1 MSTLFQPGQHP
12 DADQLNA
19 FVEHALPLHEQQA
32 TLAHLAACADCR
44 AIVYFAQPA
53 VLEAPAQPQPV
64 RTRTPLFARWMLAFP
79 AAAALACLVLLT
91 IHFRDT
97 TSHQI
102 AVPNTAHIET
112 PPPPPAAPPE
122 SAAPPASA
130 PAPVH
135 TPPAATVPA
144 PRTPPPAAVAA
155 SPHTTPPPVSF
166 GLASTPKPEIATA
179 PTRPEKK
186 AGLGAMSGASYV
198 SPPPLPPPAAASPA
212 VPVSPTAPQ
221 PSLAASAA
229 ARRELR
235 SAATQYDM
243 PRAQVQQAAAPV
255 ASAANNSNSG
265 IYGGTGQTN
274 LNENYI
280 AGVPVSNAAA
290 TTVSAAPASTATAA
304 DATAVDQLSASTDA
318 PALRQAKSRPTLPS
332 KLPALSVATSSQHQL
347 AIDAAGALF
356 RSDDAGVTWQPVP
369 VQWTG
374 RAIKVALVPSP
385 NARLLAKSVG
395 SLSAPPAEANRSAAP
410 SAQPP
415 TFELTTDDGDL
426 WISTDGQ
433 IWTRK

>member
-1 MSTLFQPGQHP
+1 MSTFFQPGQHP

-64 RTRTPLFARWMLAFP
+64 AAPRSWFSGWMLAFP
-79 AAAALACLVLLT
+79 AAAALACLIFLT
-91 IHFRDT
+91 VHLRNAANAKN
-97 TSHQI
+97 QI
-102 AVPNTAHIET
+102 AAVNTSQVEQT
-112 PPPPPAAPPE
+112 PPLPSPAPPPEPAVSSKPAPAQVRTPHAMAAPSPHASGIAKEPELATAANTPSEKKSFHGTMPGASFASANPTPLPAAPP
-122 SAAPPASA
+122 AGTL
-130 PAPVH
+130 
-135 TPPAATVPA
+135 TP
-144 PRTPPPAAVAA
+144 AA
-155 SPHTTPPPVSF
+155 SPQ
-166 GLASTPKPEIATA
+166 
-179 PTRPEKK
+179 
-186 AGLGAMSGASYV
+186 
-198 SPPPLPPPAAASPA
+198 PA
-212 VPVSPTAPQ
+212 V
-221 PSLAASAA
+221 AASAA

-243 PRAQVQQAAAPV
+243 PRAQAQQAAAPV

-347 AIDAAGALF
+347 AIDTAGALF
-356 RSDDAGVTWQPVP
+356 RSDDAGVTWQSVP

-415 TFELTTDDGDL
+415 IFELTTDDGDL

>member
-53 VLEAPAQPQPV
+53 FLGAPAQPQPV
-64 RTRTPLFARWMLAFP
+64 AAPRPWFSGWMLAFP
-79 AAAALACLVLLT
+79 AAAALACLIFLT
-91 IHFRDT
+91 VHLRNAANAKN
-97 TSHQI
+97 QI
-102 AVPNTAHIET
+102 AAVNRAQVEQT
-112 PPPPPAAPPE
+112 PPLPSPAPPPEPAVSSKPAPAQVRTPHAMAAPSPHASGTAKEPELATAANTPSEKKSFHGTMPGASFASASPTPLPAAAPAGTVTTAAPPQ
-122 SAAPPASA
+122 SAVIAGNAP
-130 PAPVH
+130 
-135 TPPAATVPA
+135 
-144 PRTPPPAAVAA
+144 
-155 SPHTTPPPVSF
+155 
-166 GLASTPKPEIATA
+166 
-179 PTRPEKK
+179 
-186 AGLGAMSGASYV
+186 
-198 SPPPLPPPAAASPA
+198 
-212 VPVSPTAPQ
+212 
-221 PSLAASAA
+221 
-229 ARRELR
+229 RRELR
-235 SAATQYDM
+235 SAASQYDL
-243 PRAQVQQAAAPV
+243 PRAQAQQAPPLPPPLPP
-255 ASAANNSNSG
+255 ASSNSG

-290 TTVSAAPASTATAA
+290 TTVSAAPASTETAA
-304 DATAVDQLSASTDA
+304 DATAVDQLSASSDA

-332 KLPALSVATSSQHQL
+332 KLAALSVATSAHRHL
-347 AIDAAGALF
+347 AIDTAGTLF
-356 RSDDAGVTWQPVP
+356 RSEDAGSSWQPVP

-395 SLSAPPAEANRSAAP
+395 SLSAPPAEAKRSAAP

>member
-64 RTRTPLFARWMLAFP
+64 RTRAPLFARWMLAFP
-79 AAAALACLVLLT
+79 AAAALACLIFLT
-91 IHFRDT
+91 VHFRDT

-155 SPHTTPPPVSF
+155 SPHATPPPVSF

-243 PRAQVQQAAAPV
+243 PRAQAQQAAAPV
-255 ASAANNSNSG
+255 ASAANNGDSG

-280 AGVPVSNAAA
+280 AGVPVSSAAA

-332 KLPALSVATSSQHQL
+332 KLAALSVATSAHRHL
-347 AIDAAGALF
+347 AIDTAGTLF
-356 RSDDAGVTWQPVP
+356 RSEDAGSTWQPVP

-385 NARLLAKSVG
+385 NARLLAKSAG